1 MVGGAASED
10 RFGLTGST
18 LADRYYVE
26 AQVGEGGFAVVYRA
40 CQVALERR
48 VALKVLKAPPGLDD
62 ASTAH
67 FGERFAAEAKTI
79 ATLKHPYIVSVYDF
93 GVSRMASGE
102 LAPWMA
108 LEWLDGETLESDLDR
123 RHGTGGRPPAEA
135 LPLLR
140 PVIEALAYAHRWG
153 VVHRDIKPANMMSVA
168 TETGQVLRMLDFG
181 IAKIMRADQVEG
193 TKRMGTSSAPAF
205 SPDYA
210 APEQVTFSRT
220 GPWTDVHA
228 LGLVLTELLT
238 GQPPYS
244 HGADAQLFEQVMSPV
259 RPTPKAKGR
268 DVGRLEKVI
277 AKAVALSPGQRWQN
291 AGELLAALD
300 AVGLERL
307 PAPRAKRRS
316 AAQAVVSAPP
326 RKVAAAPSPGR
337 RARQNLAIAMA
348 GSAVVVAAL
357 GLLAGT
363 LGGSGSPPSAAR
375 ELAVA
380 RTAGRARTAAER
392 RGRSATSPAGP
403 WIEAI
408 SIPAAPRPE
417 PTPPARGPAAST
429 PRSNPDLHT
438 ASLRL
443 PPSAQPPATCQM
455 TINSVPWSE
464 VWIDGK
470 NTGSHTPVVD
480 YAVACGRHRIQFK
493 REDLGIDDT
502 ERLVVE
508 PGETVKHRYTL
519 TAVE

>member
-1 MVGGAASED
+1 MVGGAKSGD

-62 ASTAH
+62 AATAH

-79 ATLKHPYIVSVYDF
+79 ANLKHPYIVSVYDF

-108 LEWLDGETLESDLDR
+108 LEWLDGATLESDLDR
-123 RHGTGGRPPAEA
+123 RHGAGGRPAAEA
-135 LPLLR
+135 VPLLR

-181 IAKIMRADQVEG
+181 IAKIMRAGQVEG
-193 TKRMGTSSAPAF
+193 TQRMGTSSSPAF

-228 LGLVLTELLT
+228 LGLVLTEILT
-238 GQPPYS
+238 GQPPYNQ
-244 HGADAQLFEQVMSPV
+244 GADAQLFEQVMSPV
-259 RPTPKAKGR
+259 RPTPKAKGH

-300 AVGLERL
+300 AVGLER
-307 PAPRAKRRS
+307 PPTPRVRRRS
-316 AAQAVVSAPP
+316 ASQAVIPAPP
-326 RKVAAAPSPGR
+326 RKIAPSPAQ
-337 RARQNLAIAMA
+337 RARQNLALALA
-348 GSAVVVAAL
+348 GSVAVIVALA
-357 GLLAGT
+357 LLAGT
-363 LGGSGSPPSAAR
+363 LGGSRSPPSAAR

-380 RTAGRARTAAER
+380 RTAARARAASER
-392 RGRSATSPAGP
+392 RGRSTTSPAGP

-417 PTPPARGPAAST
+417 PTAPTRGPATSP
-429 PRSNPDLHT
+429 PRSNPDIHT

-443 PPSAQPPATCQM
+443 PPSAPAPATCQM

-470 NTGSHTPVVD
+470 NTGSHTPIVD
-480 YAVACGRHRIQFK
+480 YAVACGRHRLQFK

-502 ERLVVE
+502 EHLTIE
-508 PGETVKHRYTL
+508 PRQVAKHRFTL
-519 TAVE
+519 TSAAD

>member
-1 MVGGAASED
+1 MVGGEASED

-62 ASTAH
+62 AATAH
-67 FGERFAAEAKTI
+67 FRERFAAEAKTI

-123 RHGTGGRPPAEA
+123 RHGTGGRPAAEA
-135 LPLLR
+135 VPLLR

-193 TKRMGTSSAPAF
+193 TKRTGTSSSPAF

-228 LGLVLTELLT
+228 LGLVLTEILT
-238 GQPPYS
+238 GQTPYS
-244 HGADAQLFEQVMSPV
+244 QGADAQLFEQVMSPV

-291 AGELLAALD
+291 AGEFLAALNT
-300 AVGLERL
+300 VGLERS
-307 PAPRAKRRS
+307 PAPRVKRKS
-316 AAQAVVSAPP
+316 APQAVVSAPP
-326 RKVAAAPSPGR
+326 RKVASAPSPAR
-337 RARQNLAIAMA
+337 RARQNFGITVA
-348 GSAVVVAAL
+348 GTVAVVVALA
-357 GLLAGT
+357 LLAGT

-375 ELAVA
+375 ELSVA
-380 RTAGRARTAAER
+380 RVARARAASER

-403 WIEAI
+403 WIETI
-408 SIPAAPRPE
+408 SIPPSPRPE
-417 PTPPARGPAAST
+417 AAAPARGPAASL

-443 PPSAQPPATCQM
+443 PPSAPAPATCQM

-470 NTGSHTPVVD
+470 NTGSHTPIVD
-480 YAVACGRHRIQFK
+480 YAVACGRHRLEFK
-493 REDLGIDDT
+493 RADLGIDDT
-502 ERLVVE
+502 EHLVAE

-519 TAVE
+519 TAAE